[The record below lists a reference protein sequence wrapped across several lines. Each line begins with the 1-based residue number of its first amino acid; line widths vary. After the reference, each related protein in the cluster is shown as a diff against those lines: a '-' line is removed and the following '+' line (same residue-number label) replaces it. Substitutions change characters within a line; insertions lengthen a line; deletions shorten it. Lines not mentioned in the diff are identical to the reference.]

1 MIKITHDPI
10 DVSVVIDSVADD
22 GSGATVLFLGTVRDH
37 SDETSQ
43 VSEMYYEAYTEMAE
57 EAMKKIEDEATKRWS
72 LKKFAAI
79 HRVGS
84 MRVGEVS
91 VAIAVSAEHRKEAFE
106 ACLFLLYE
114 QMKADKPWRITEDF
128 IAELGQKYLMFRML
142 NANNLAD

>member
-1 MIKITHDPI
+1 LIKITNDPI
-10 DVSVVIDSVADD
+10 DVSAVTASVADD

-43 VSEMYYEAYTEMAE
+43 VSEIYYEAYTEMAE
-57 EAMKKIEDEATKRWS
+57 EAMKQIEAEATKRWS

-79 HRVGS
+79 HRIGT

-106 ACLFLLYE
+106 SCQYAIDTIKKTVPLWKKEISDSSSRWVKGVKLE
-114 QMKADKPWRITEDF
+114 SHK
-128 IAELGQKYLMFRML
+128 
-142 NANNLAD
+142 

>member
-1 MIKITHDPI
+1 MIKITQDPI
-10 DVSVVIDSVADD
+10 DVNAVTASVADD

-57 EAMKKIEDEATKRWS
+57 EAMKQIQKEATSRWN

-79 HRVGS
+79 HRIGT

-91 VAIAVSAEHRKEAFE
+91 VAIAVSAEHRREAFE
-106 ACLFLLYE
+106 ACQYAIDTIKKTVPLWKKEISDSSSRWVKGVKLE
-114 QMKADKPWRITEDF
+114 SHK
-128 IAELGQKYLMFRML
+128 
-142 NANNLAD
+142 

>member
-1 MIKITHDPI
+1 MIKITQDPI
-10 DVSVVIDSVADD
+10 DVSAVTTSVADD

-57 EAMKKIEDEATKRWS
+57 EAMKQIETEATKRWS
-72 LKKFAAI
+72 LKKFTAI
-79 HRVGS
+79 HRIGT

-106 ACLFLLYE
+106 ACQYAIDTIKKTVPLWKKEISDSSARWVKGVKLE
-114 QMKADKPWRITEDF
+114 SHK
-128 IAELGQKYLMFRML
+128 
-142 NANNLAD
+142 

>member
-1 MIKITHDPI
+1 MIKITYDPI
-10 DVSVVIDSVADD
+10 DVSAITQSVSDD

-57 EAMKKIEDEATKRWS
+57 AALKEIEDEATRRWR

-79 HRVGS
+79 HRVGT

-91 VAIAVSAEHRKEAFE
+91 VAIAVSAEHRNEAFD
-106 ACLFLLYE
+106 ACRYAIDTIKKTVPLWKKEISGSGSRWVKGVKLE
-114 QMKADKPWRITEDF
+114 SNK
-128 IAELGQKYLMFRML
+128 
-142 NANNLAD
+142 

>member
-10 DVSVVIDSVADD
+10 DVSAVTASVADD

-57 EAMKKIEDEATKRWS
+57 EAMKKIEDQAISRWN

-79 HRVGS
+79 HRIGT

-91 VAIAVSAEHRKEAFE
+91 VAIAVSSEHRKEAFE
-106 ACLFLLYE
+106 ACQYAIDTIKKIVPLWKKEISDSSSRWVRGVKLE
-114 QMKADKPWRITEDF
+114 SHKD
-128 IAELGQKYLMFRML
+128 G
-142 NANNLAD
+142 NV

>member
-10 DVSVVIDSVADD
+10 DVNAVTVSVADD

-57 EAMKKIEDEATKRWS
+57 EAMKQIETEAINRWK
-72 LKKFAAI
+72 LKKFAAV
-79 HRVGS
+79 HRIGT

-106 ACLFLLYE
+106 ACQYAIDTIKKTVPLWKKEISDSSSRWVKGVKLE
-114 QMKADKPWRITEDF
+114 SHK
-128 IAELGQKYLMFRML
+128 
-142 NANNLAD
+142 

>member
-1 MIKITHDPI
+1 LIKITYDPI
-10 DVSVVIDSVADD
+10 DVSAITQSVSDD

-57 EAMKKIEDEATKRWS
+57 AALKEIEDEATRRWR

-79 HRVGS
+79 HRVGT

-91 VAIAVSAEHRKEAFE
+91 VAIAVSAEHRNEAFD
-106 ACLFLLYE
+106 ACRYAIDTIKKTVPLWKKEISGSGSRWVKGVKLE
-114 QMKADKPWRITEDF
+114 SNK
-128 IAELGQKYLMFRML
+128 
-142 NANNLAD
+142 

>member
-10 DVSVVIDSVADD
+10 DVSAVTASVADD

-57 EAMKKIEDEATKRWS
+57 EAMKQIETEAINRWK
-72 LKKFAAI
+72 LKKFAAV
-79 HRVGS
+79 HRIGT

-91 VAIAVSAEHRKEAFE
+91 VAIAVSAEHRREAFE
-106 ACLFLLYE
+106 ACQYAIDTIKKTVPLWKKEISDSSSRWVKGIKLE
-114 QMKADKPWRITEDF
+114 SHK
-128 IAELGQKYLMFRML
+128 
-142 NANNLAD
+142 

>member
-1 MIKITHDPI
+1 MIKITQDPI
-10 DVSVVIDSVADD
+10 DVNAVTASVADD

-43 VSEMYYEAYTEMAE
+43 VQEMYYEAYTEMAK
-57 EAMKKIEDEATKRWS
+57 EAMKKIEIEATQRWN

-79 HRVGS
+79 HRIGT

-106 ACLFLLYE
+106 ACQYAIDTIKKTVPLWKKEISDSSSRWVKGVKLE
-114 QMKADKPWRITEDF
+114 SNK
-128 IAELGQKYLMFRML
+128 
-142 NANNLAD
+142 

>member
-10 DVSVVIDSVADD
+10 DVSTVTASVADD

-57 EAMKKIEDEATKRWS
+57 EAIKQIETEAINRWK
-72 LKKFAAI
+72 LKKFAAV
-79 HRVGS
+79 HRIGT

-91 VAIAVSAEHRKEAFE
+91 VAIAVSAEHRREAFE
-106 ACLFLLYE
+106 ACQYAIDTIKKTVPLWKKEISDSSSRWVKGVKLESY
-114 QMKADKPWRITEDF
+114 K
-128 IAELGQKYLMFRML
+128 
-142 NANNLAD
+142 

>member
-57 EAMKKIEDEATKRWS
+57 EAMKKIEDEATKRWN

-106 ACLFLLYE
+106 ACQYAIDTIKKTVPLWKKEISDSSSRWVNGVKLESY
-114 QMKADKPWRITEDF
+114 K
-128 IAELGQKYLMFRML
+128 
-142 NANNLAD
+142 